1 MPNGYTIKDGDTL
14 SRLAQKFGTTV
25 SELANANNITDP
37 EKIYV
42 GDNLRVPQK
51 QGMGDLGGMV
61 KQLLSSMGGGGLPPQ
76 GMSRPQ
82 GMPPGMGM
90 GGGRPQGMP
99 LQGMSRP
106 QGMGGMPPQGSHP
119 PSMGIP
125 PQGMPPQGMPPQ
137 GMPPGIGGLAQARP
151 QMPPGMGVQGRQ
163 MAPQGRSA
171 MPPMGNS
178 GQVSP
183 RMQQGGQG
191 GMDIN
196 ALMQMLQS
204 LGPR

>member
-25 SELANANNITDP
+25 SELAKANNITDP

-51 QGMGDLGGMV
+51 QGTGDLGGMV
-61 KQLLSSMGGGGLPPQ
+61 KQLLASMGGGMPPQ
-76 GMSRPQ
+76 GMGGGMGRPQ
-82 GMPPGMGM
+82 GTPPQGMGM
-90 GGGRPQGMP
+90 GRPQGMS
-99 LQGMSRP
+99 GT
-106 QGMGGMPPQGSHP
+106 PPQGSHP
-119 PSMGIP
+119 PGMGMGR

-137 GMPPGIGGLAQARP
+137 GMPPQGMGGLAQARP
-151 QMPPGMGVQGRQ
+151 QIPPGMGAQGRQ

-178 GQVSP
+178 GPVSP
-183 RMQQGGQG
+183 SMGRGGQNG
-191 GMDIN
+191 LSMD

-204 LGPR
+204 RGQR